1 MTQKILFLRVPGADD
16 DLGQQVAEHLPDG
29 DVVAEFCDLA
39 GEDYDAVLDR
49 LQPGVLPV
57 ILRAARG

>member
-1 MTQKILFLRVPGADD
+1 MTQKILFLKVPGADD

-29 DVVAEFCDLA
+29 DVVHEFCELGGDN
-39 GEDYDAVLDR
+39 YDAVLDR

-57 ILRAARG
+57 VLRAPRG